1 MSLSLTRADT
11 CTHWQRPWC
20 WGRWRQEEKGTAED
34 ERVGWHHRLD
44 APEFEQAPGVSDGQ
58 GSLACCSLLGH
69 KESDTTER
77 LDWTDTCTYPTGL
90 LLGFEWARSPQM
102 STSLTVRAVSV
113 FDVLSVLFT
122 VCLPPVRTTTLGNR
136 HCVLLTTV
144 SRMPESV
151 YQEIF
156 IAVEAWLST
165 AAICTD
171 SWDYQKKGGQLFSVK
186 VSFLHISI
194 NNL

>member
-1 MSLSLTRADT
+1 
-11 CTHWQRPWC
+11 
-20 WGRWRQEEKGTAED
+20 
-34 ERVGWHHRLD
+34 
-44 APEFEQAPGVSDGQ
+44 
-58 GSLACCSLLGH
+58 
-69 KESDTTER
+69 
-77 LDWTDTCTYPTGL
+77 
-90 LLGFEWARSPQM
+90 M

-156 IAVEAWLST
+156 IAVEA
-165 AAICTD
+165 
-171 SWDYQKKGGQLFSVK
+171 
-186 VSFLHISI
+186 
-194 NNL
+194 

>member
-1 MSLSLTRADT
+1 MSLKTKD
-11 CTHWQRPWC
+11 
-20 WGRWRQEEKGTAED
+20 WRQEEKGMTED
-34 ERVGWHHRLD
+34 EIVGWHHRLD

-144 SRMPESV
+144 SRMPGKR
-151 YQEIF
+151 
-156 IAVEAWLST
+156 LSGN
-165 AAICTD
+165 IHSCR
-171 SWDYQKKGGQLFSVK
+171 SLIEYCSHMHRQLRLPKKGGPIIFSK
-186 VSFLHISI
+186 SKLSAH
-194 NNL
+194 